1 MKKFMAL
8 VLMAITLVT
17 VAANAMAVT
26 PFEFRAYCND
36 TTRITYDE
44 KLEHQ
49 EKKTSQYN
57 NNKVYVKHWVTG
69 GSDSYT
75 NMFKARK
82 FASGKVESGTN
93 CGSKWATIG
102 LNVPIQSNSI
112 TANMFYT
119 MAGRGNTNHYDSD
132 GVSSITLHGTFDPN
146 L

>member
-44 KLEHQ
+44 NMEHQ
-49 EKKTSQYN
+49 EKKANKYN

-69 GSDSYT
+69 GSDD
-75 NMFKARK
+75 NMEGIFSLPCY
-82 FASGKVESGTN
+82 F
-93 CGSKWATIG
+93 I
-102 LNVPIQSNSI
+102 
-112 TANMFYT
+112 
-119 MAGRGNTNHYDSD
+119 
-132 GVSSITLHGTFDPN
+132 
-146 L
+146 

>member
-49 EKKTSQYN
+49 
-57 NNKVYVKHWVTG
+57 
-69 GSDSYT
+69 D
-75 NMFKARK
+75 NMEGIFSLPCY
-82 FASGKVESGTN
+82 F
-93 CGSKWATIG
+93 I
-102 LNVPIQSNSI
+102 
-112 TANMFYT
+112 
-119 MAGRGNTNHYDSD
+119 
-132 GVSSITLHGTFDPN
+132 
-146 L
+146 